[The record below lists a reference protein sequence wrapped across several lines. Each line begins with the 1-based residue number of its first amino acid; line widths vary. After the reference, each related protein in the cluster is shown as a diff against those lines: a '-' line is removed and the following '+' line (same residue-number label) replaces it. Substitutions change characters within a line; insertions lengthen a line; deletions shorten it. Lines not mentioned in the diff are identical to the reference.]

1 MKIYFDNAATT
12 PVAPEVIQAMTET
25 LNDVF
30 GNPSSIHEYGR
41 KARVLIENSRKS
53 VANNL
58 NVSPSEIIFTS
69 GGTEA
74 DNTAIRGAVFDL
86 GVKHIITSKIEHP
99 AVLNTLD
106 ILEKENKV
114 KVSFVKL
121 TENGHIDLNNLEE
134 ILSTTSNSMVSLM
147 HANNEIGNLLPMKD
161 VSGICEKY
169 NAFFMSDT
177 VQTMGKYANNFQNFN
192 LHFAACSAHKF
203 YGPKGIG
210 FLYINGNNKISPM
223 LFGGGQER
231 GMRSG
236 TENIHGIVGLAK
248 AMELSYLHLER
259 DQKNISE
266 MKSLMIALLKEKVNG
281 ISFNGD
287 CENGGLYSLLNV
299 SFPKTMK
306 SEMLL
311 QNLDINGIAVS
322 GGSACAS
329 GSVHVSHVL
338 EEISTD
344 IDRPSIRFSFGRYNN
359 VEEVKYT
366 VEKLVQHLN

>member
-25 LNDVF
+25 LTDVF

-53 VANNL
+53 VANYL

-74 DNTAIRGAVFDL
+74 DNMAIRGAVFDL

-99 AVLNTLD
+99 AVLNTLE

-121 TENGHIDLNNLEE
+121 TENGHIDLSHLEE
-134 ILSTTSNSMVSLM
+134 LLSSDSNAMVSLM

-169 NAFFMSDT
+169 NALFMSDT

-248 AMELSYLHLER
+248 AMELSYLHLDR
-259 DQKNISE
+259 DQKSISE
-266 MKSLMIALLKEKVNG
+266 MKSVMIALLKEKVNG

-287 CENGGLYSLLNV
+287 CEKGGLYSLLNV

-344 IDRPSIRFSFGRYNN
+344 LDRPSIRFSFGRYNN
-359 VEEVKYT
+359 IEEVKYT